1 MELGFKVRVFNNR
14 TDSERVVRLISDIIV
29 NEFEFKLDF
38 DGLDS
43 DISCI
48 EEHYKK
54 SDGGCFW
61 VAESTKN
68 CDNDKDNN
76 KKCQIVGTTA
86 LRNLKQFESTAELKR
101 MYVLRQFRKLGI
113 GQKMLDIAVDFAKS
127 FGYKRIVLDSSKYL
141 YVARHVYL
149 KKGFVDIS
157 RYNNNYRANVFME
170 KKL

>member
-1 MELGFKVRVFNNR
+1 MESGFKVRIFNNW

-29 NEFEFKLDF
+29 NEFKFKLDF

-43 DISCI
+43 DVVCI
-48 EEHYKK
+48 EEHYMK
-54 SDGGCFW
+54 SEGGCFW

-68 CDNDKDNN
+68 YDNSNN
-76 KKCQIVGTTA
+76 NNNNHQIIGTTA
-86 LRNLKQFESTAELKR
+86 LRTVKQFESTAELKR
-101 MYVLRQFRKLGI
+101 MYVVRQFRQLGI
-113 GQKMLDIAVDFAKS
+113 GQKMLNIAIDFAKS

-141 YVARHVYL
+141 YAARRLYL

>member
-1 MELGFKVRVFNNR
+1 MESRFKVRVFNNR

-61 VAESTKN
+61 LLKAQKTM
-68 CDNDKDNN
+68 
-76 KKCQIVGTTA
+76 ITITT
-86 LRNLKQFESTAELKR
+86 
-101 MYVLRQFRKLGI
+101 
-113 GQKMLDIAVDFAKS
+113 
-127 FGYKRIVLDSSKYL
+127 RIV
-141 YVARHVYL
+141 
-149 KKGFVDIS
+149 
-157 RYNNNYRANVFME
+157 
-170 KKL
+170 KLLELQL

>member
-1 MELGFKVRVFNNR
+1 MESGFKVRVRIFNNR

-68 CDNDKDNN
+68 YDKDNDNN
-76 KKCQIVGTTA
+76 KNCQIIGTTA
-86 LRNLKQFESTAELKR
+86 LRSLKQFECTTELKC
-101 MYVLRQFRKLGI
+101 MYVLRQFRQLGI
-113 GQKMLDIAVDFAKS
+113 GQKMLDIAIDFANS
-127 FGYKRIVLDSSKYL
+127 FGYKRIVLDSSQDL
-141 YVARHVYL
+141 YAVRRLSL
-149 KKGFVDIS
+149 KKGFVDI
-157 RYNNNYRANVFME
+157 
-170 KKL
+170 